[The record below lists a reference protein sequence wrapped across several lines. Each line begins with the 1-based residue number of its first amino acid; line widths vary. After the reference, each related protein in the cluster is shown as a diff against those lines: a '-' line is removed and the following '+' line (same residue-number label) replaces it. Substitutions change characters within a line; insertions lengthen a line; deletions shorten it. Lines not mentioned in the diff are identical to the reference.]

1 MVTHILH
8 IFCHSR
14 SGPSRSGTGRVV
26 EQSTLELP
34 KLGNICD
41 TDSPLRGDSVQ
52 ERSAV
57 ENHAQIHS
65 AQVDAFEE
73 PIMSDQRSEALEAY
87 VQELTACQGR
97 LRGYILASLGNYAD
111 AADVLQRTNLVLWKK
126 ASEFR
131 PGAEFLPWGLTIA
144 RYEVLSFL
152 RDGQRDRHVY
162 STEVAELML
171 DSAEAE
177 ASDPNDRQAALRKCL
192 ERVPRRNR
200 ELLWQRYGAEM
211 SIRQIAAESHRTEDS
226 IKSLFLRIRKGLERC
241 VEASLNWNA
250 D

>member
-1 MVTHILH
+1 ML
-8 IFCHSR
+8 
-14 SGPSRSGTGRVV
+14 GRKAT
-26 EQSTLELP
+26 EDLEDFSQRQANATETP
-34 KLGNICD
+34 
-41 TDSPLRGDSVQ
+41 T
-52 ERSAV
+52 
-57 ENHAQIHS
+57 
-65 AQVDAFEE
+65 
-73 PIMSDQRSEALEAY
+73 MSDERSEALEAY
-87 VQELTACQGR
+87 VQQLTASQSR

-126 ASEFR
+126 AGEFR

-162 STEVAELML
+162 STAVAELML
-171 DSAEAE
+171 DSATAE
-177 ASDPNDRQAALRKCL
+177 ASDANERQVALRKCL
-192 ERVPRRNR
+192 EKVPRRNR
-200 ELLWQRYGAEM
+200 ELLWQRYSAEM
-211 SIRQIAAESHRTEDS
+211 SIRQIAAEANRTEDS